1 MCGWGGG
8 VGLLFFCWQEVRP
21 RDIPGTCRMWIFAS
35 VCTYFPTIRRT
46 SADIRSCITP
56 SPVCA
61 SRVLASLSGKREGE
75 LSGAQGGRR
84 GGGGEGFFPGPFP
97 LSIVIRLITL
107 PPPHPPPECSCPSS
121 ALTVHFYILP
131 FSIAPACSRH
141 GARNTQD
148 DKYGSRTA
156 VGQRGGG
163 GGSARGEQPRRAGVL
178 WRGAGGEGRGGAQ
191 QQRRED
197 AAEEKRHARPGRQ
210 S

>member
-1 MCGWGGG
+1 MCGWGS
-8 VGLLFFCWQEVRP
+8 LCWQEVRP
-21 RDIPGTCRMWIFAS
+21 LDIPGTCRMWIFAS

-61 SRVLASLSGKREGE
+61 SRVLSFSLLESEKGR

-84 GGGGEGFFPGPFP
+84 GGGGEGFVFPGPFP

-107 PPPHPPPECSCPSS
+107 PPPHLPPRVFVSLLRANR
-121 ALTVHFYILP
+121 ALLHSTLFDP
-131 FSIAPACSRH
+131 ARACSRH

-163 GGSARGEQPRRAGVL
+163 GGSARGEQPRRAGGQV
-178 WRGAGGEGRGGAQ
+178 A
-191 QQRRED
+191 QRRWGRTRGSAAAATK
-197 AAEEKRHARPGRQ
+197 AAEENDTHARDDRAEGP
-210 S
+210 